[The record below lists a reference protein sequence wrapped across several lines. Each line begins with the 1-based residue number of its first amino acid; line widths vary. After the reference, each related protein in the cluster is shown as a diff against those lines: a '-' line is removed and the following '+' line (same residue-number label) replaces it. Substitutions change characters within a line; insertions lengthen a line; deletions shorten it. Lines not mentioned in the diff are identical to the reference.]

1 MAHSIRILF
10 ISPNHEYGENIRE
23 MLLTEGY
30 QVEVCADCVTGMD
43 MLRQNCYHFLL
54 LSAALPEDDQLELM
68 AFMNQTCPDTL
79 VIPVSWY
86 AVLKSAVEA
95 IHAADPDNGSGF
107 ANKKAIKMTI
117 DRMTR
122 SIKGRRRDKE
132 AREKTLV
139 MAKDLEESNL
149 RLMEL
154 DRKKTDCLAFAT
166 HELRTPIT
174 IVNGYLKLLKGESFG
189 KLNGQQQHLLAECE
203 RNCGRLLNLVNSM
216 LDRCKLESEIVHLEI
231 SRGAYLDTVQSVVAQ
246 MQTYAHESGLSL
258 NLDLPDEE
266 VFVYY
271 DANAIEQALINMI
284 GNAVKFTDAPGT
296 ITVRCAN
303 TAEGLLTEVS
313 DTGIGIDPNEIN
325 DVFDEFNK
333 VGKAHVKRKGA
344 GLGLS
349 ICKKIIEA
357 HDGEIRV
364 MSKPGEGSCFSFLLP
379 LKQEKTN
386 PA

>member
-1 MAHSIRILF
+1 
-10 ISPNHEYGENIRE
+10 
-23 MLLTEGY
+23 
-30 QVEVCADCVTGMD
+30 
-43 MLRQNCYHFLL
+43 
-54 LSAALPEDDQLELM
+54 
-68 AFMNQTCPDTL
+68 
-79 VIPVSWY
+79 
-86 AVLKSAVEA
+86 
-95 IHAADPDNGSGF
+95 
-107 ANKKAIKMTI
+107 
-117 DRMTR
+117 
-122 SIKGRRRDKE
+122 
-132 AREKTLV
+132 
-139 MAKDLEESNL
+139 
-149 RLMEL
+149 MEL